1 MSDARGELV
10 RYRLEQAHHAL
21 QQAKILAEHGEWSG
35 VVNRAY
41 YAMFYVALALL
52 LTKGLGSAKHG
63 GVLALVDREFVRTGE
78 IPAEISMM
86 LREAFNQRQK
96 ADYAEL
102 AETDEVGAWELLRN
116 AEEVVARIRAT
127 IEKT

>member
-63 GVLALVDREFVRTGE
+63 GVLALVAVNLFAPGKS
-78 IPAEISMM
+78 P
-86 LREAFNQRQK
+86 LKFP
-96 ADYAEL
+96 
-102 AETDEVGAWELLRN
+102 
-116 AEEVVARIRAT
+116 
-127 IEKT
+127 